1 MSDLLEEITG
11 FISDERRRLVEIF
24 AKVWGERPEYVSVLS
39 KKAWKY
45 VTPSLGLPILEEL
58 KLSEKYDVK
67 RMAIEIWEIT
77 EEGRKRIG
85 ERGIF
90 VKNSLIVYYRYVSE
104 DSVYKVTS
112 LNITRKKKRGKTSKK

>member
-1 MSDLLEEITG
+1 M
-11 FISDERRRLVEIF
+11 
-24 AKVWGERPEYVSVLS
+24 LS

-85 ERGIF
+85 ERGIL
-90 VKNSLIVYYRYVSE
+90 VKNSLIASYRYVSGE
-104 DSVYKVTS
+104 VIYKVIS
-112 LNITRKKKRGKTSKK
+112 LNIGKKRRAKTSKK